1 MKLIEAEDLQTSTQ
15 LCLATSL
22 VVVVRVS
29 LSFLFRFFFFFYF
42 SPRHRYLASIPRA
55 APQFCGKTYA

>member
-1 MKLIEAEDLQTSTQ
+1 MKPIEAEDLQTSTR

-42 SPRHRYLASIPRA
+42 SPTDIAIRPKFELDSNNVR
-55 APQFCGKTYA
+55 